1 MSDDLTLSE
10 LRAGIALQL
19 REIEGLRAE
28 VRDLKRW
35 KSTMAPRIESLEGL
49 LSFARAEAEA
59 GREAI
64 ATLEGEREA
73 NAHLT
78 KETER
83 LRAEVTRLES
93 CLHYD
98 QHRSGWIGTHGPG
111 CEMWGPAHYEC
122 AVRALKE
129 AEARADHAHVLT
141 DDMLSYAMAALG
153 TNSPADA
160 DLYRAFW
167 LHAITAR
174 KSNTALA
181 ERGPRWADGGDAMAG
196 AMAGM

>member
-1 MSDDLTLSE
+1 VSDDLTIPE

-19 REIEGLRAE
+19 REIESLRAE
-28 VRDLKRW
+28 IAMLRIGDTCARHCEGTAYRIEAQNLKRW

-73 NAHLT
+73 NALLT

-129 AEARADHAHVLT
+129 AEERAERYRSALVVLACLGNGDRYGNSEGNAIARA
-141 DDMLSYAMAALG
+141 
-153 TNSPADA
+153 
-160 DLYRAFW
+160 
-167 LHAITAR
+167 
-174 KSNTALA
+174 ALA
-181 ERGPRWADGGDAMAG
+181 EGEAS
-196 AMAGM
+196 